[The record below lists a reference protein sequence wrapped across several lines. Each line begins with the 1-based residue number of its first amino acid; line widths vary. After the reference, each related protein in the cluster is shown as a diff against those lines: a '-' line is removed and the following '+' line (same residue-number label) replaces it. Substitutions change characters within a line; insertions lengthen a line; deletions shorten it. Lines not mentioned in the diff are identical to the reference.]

1 MNRPLVSELY
11 VISATGKDQAGLLH
25 RVARV
30 LSDLGINIVDIDAR
44 SIRGYFTMFLV
55 VDLGTSAYSARELLD
70 RLSPLGL
77 YFDLGLHVK
86 PYDEGRRIPNKQMML
101 MTLMGNDRTGIV
113 AELSGLVA
121 EHQVNI
127 EAIKMIA
134 RGDYIAME
142 ISLDTSAL
150 DDVKAFRKVIYAF
163 SEKSGFDVSLRKGDI
178 FQKPKRVVI
187 FDCDSTI
194 IKEEV
199 IDELAKV
206 AGVERRVKRLTTRA
220 MSGEIDFEKALRQ
233 RVQLLKGLTVD
244 QLEKLTQTIHLT
256 PGAEELIS
264 ALRFMGFKVGVI
276 SGGFSFFTNYLKERL
291 NLDYVYANE
300 LEIENG
306 VTTGRIKG
314 KTILSQSKA
323 DIIHQIA
330 EMENISVEQIVAVG
344 DGANDRFML
353 QKAGL
358 AIAFNPKEILK
369 DFSDGII
376 TSDNISG
383 LLYFLGAPDDV
394 LKKFLNKEKDA

>member
-1 MNRPLVSELY
+1 M
-11 VISATGKDQAGLLH
+11 H
-25 RVARV
+25 RVTRI

-55 VDLGTSAYSARELLD
+55 VDLNPSAYSAQEMLD
-70 RLSPLGL
+70 RLSPLGP
-77 YFDLGLHVK
+77 YFDLGLQVK
-86 PYDEGRRIPNKQMML
+86 PYDEGRRISNKQMML
-101 MTLMGNDRTGIV
+101 MTLMGNDRPGIV

-150 DDVKAFRKVIYAF
+150 VDVKAFRKVIYAF

-206 AGVERRVKRLTTRA
+206 AGVEQRVKQLTTRA

-233 RVQLLKGLTVD
+233 RVKLLKGLTVE

-306 VTTGRIKG
+306 VTTGRVKG
-314 KTILSQSKA
+314 KMILSQSKA
-323 DIIHQIA
+323 DIINQIA

-394 LKKFLNKEKDA
+394 LKKFLSKEKES

>member
-1 MNRPLVSELY
+1 MKKLY

-25 RVARV
+25 RVTKA
-30 LSDLGINIVDIDAR
+30 LSELSVNIVDIDAR
-44 SIRGYFTMFLV
+44 SIRGYFTMFVV
-55 VDLGTSAYSARELLD
+55 VDLSPSTESVQEMHARLA
-70 RLSPLGL
+70 PLEA

-86 PYDEGRRIPNKQMML
+86 PYDEGRRIPNKQMMI
-101 MTLMGNDRTGIV
+101 MTLMGKDRPGIV
-113 AELSGLVA
+113 AELSGLVV
-121 EHQVNI
+121 EYQVNI
-127 EAIKMIA
+127 ESVKMIA
-134 RGDYIAME
+134 RGDYIVME
-142 ISLDTSAL
+142 ISLDTSAIT
-150 DDVKAFRKVIYAF
+150 DIQAFRKIVYAY
-163 SEKSGFDVSLRKGDI
+163 SEKSGFDVSLRKGDM

-194 IKEEV
+194 IQEEV
-199 IDELAKV
+199 VDELAKV
-206 AGVERRVKRLTTRA
+206 AGVEERVKSLTARA
-220 MSGEIDFEKALRQ
+220 MNGEIDYEKSLRE
-233 RVQLLKGLTVD
+233 RVRLLKGLTVE
-244 QLEKLTQTIHLT
+244 QIEKLTQTLHLT

-264 ALRFMGFKVGVI
+264 ALHFMGFKVGVI

-300 LEIENG
+300 LEIVDG

-314 KTILSQSKA
+314 KPILGQSKA

-330 EMENISVEQIVAVG
+330 EMENISEDQIVAVG

-369 DFSDGII
+369 DFSHGII

-394 LKKFLNKEKDA
+394 LNKFLNPEKDA

>member
-1 MNRPLVSELY
+1 M
-11 VISATGKDQAGLLH
+11 H
-25 RVARV
+25 RVAGV
-30 LSDLGINIVDIDAR
+30 LGELGINIVDIDAR

-55 VDLGTSAYSARELLD
+55 VDLNPSAFSAQEMLD
-70 RLSPLGL
+70 RLSPLGS

-101 MTLMGNDRTGIV
+101 MTLMGNDRPGIV
-113 AELSGLVA
+113 AELSGEVA
-121 EHQVNI
+121 RHQVNI

-150 DDVKAFRKVIYAF
+150 DDLKAFRKVIYAF
-163 SEKSGFDVSLRKGDI
+163 SEKAGFDVSLQKGDI
-178 FQKPKRVVI
+178 FQKPRRVVI
-187 FDCDSTI
+187 FDCDSTL

-206 AGVERRVKRLTTRA
+206 AGVEQRVKHLTTRA
-220 MSGEIDFEKALRQ
+220 MNGEIDFERALRE
-233 RVQLLKGLTVD
+233 RVLLLKGLTVE
-244 QLEKLTQTIHLT
+244 QLEKMTQTIHLT

-306 VTTGRIKG
+306 VTTGRIRG

-323 DIIHQIA
+323 DIINEIA

-394 LKKFLNKEKDA
+394 LKKFLNKEKDS

>member
-1 MNRPLVSELY
+1 M
-11 VISATGKDQAGLLH
+11 H
-25 RVARV
+25 RVAKV

-55 VDLGTSAYSARELLD
+55 VDLDPSAYSAQEMLT
-70 RLSPLGL
+70 RLSPLGA
-77 YFDLGLHVK
+77 YFDLGFHVK

-101 MTLMGNDRTGIV
+101 MTLMGKDRPGIV
-113 AELSGLVA
+113 SELSGLVA
-121 EHQVNI
+121 RHQVNI

-150 DDVKAFRKVIYAF
+150 DDIKAFRKVIYAF

-206 AGVERRVKRLTTRA
+206 VGVEQRVKQLTTRA
-220 MSGEIDFEKALRQ
+220 MNGEIDFEKALQQ

-314 KTILSQSKA
+314 EMIHSQSKA
-323 DIIHQIA
+323 DIINQIA

-394 LKKFLNKEKDA
+394 LKKFLSEKKESRQPLIRSFRKAGLK

>member
-1 MNRPLVSELY
+1 MSELY

-25 RVARV
+25 RVAKV

-55 VDLGTSAYSARELLD
+55 VDLNPSAYSTQDMLA
-70 RLSPLGL
+70 RLSPLGA

-101 MTLMGNDRTGIV
+101 MTLMGNDRPGIV
-113 AELSGLVA
+113 SELSGLVA
-121 EHQVNI
+121 RHQVNI

-150 DDVKAFRKVIYAF
+150 DDIKAFRKAIYAF

-206 AGVERRVKRLTTRA
+206 AGVEQRVKQLTTRA
-220 MSGEIDFEKALRQ
+220 MNGEIDFEKALQQ
-233 RVQLLKGLTVD
+233 RVQLLKGLTVE

-306 VTTGRIKG
+306 VTTGRVKG

-323 DIIHQIA
+323 DIINQIA

-394 LKKFLNKEKDA
+394 LKKFLNKEKES

>member
-1 MNRPLVSELY
+1 
-11 VISATGKDQAGLLH
+11 
-25 RVARV
+25 
-30 LSDLGINIVDIDAR
+30 
-44 SIRGYFTMFLV
+44 
-55 VDLGTSAYSARELLD
+55 
-70 RLSPLGL
+70 
-77 YFDLGLHVK
+77 VK
-86 PYDEGRRIPNKQMML
+86 Q
-101 MTLMGNDRTGIV
+101 
-113 AELSGLVA
+113 
-121 EHQVNI
+121 
-127 EAIKMIA
+127 
-134 RGDYIAME
+134 
-142 ISLDTSAL
+142 
-150 DDVKAFRKVIYAF
+150 
-163 SEKSGFDVSLRKGDI
+163 
-178 FQKPKRVVI
+178 
-187 FDCDSTI
+187 
-194 IKEEV
+194 
-199 IDELAKV
+199 
-206 AGVERRVKRLTTRA
+206 LTARA
-220 MSGEIDFEKALRQ
+220 MNGEIDFEKALRQ
-233 RVQLLKGLTVD
+233 RVLLLKGLTVE

-256 PGAEELIS
+256 AGAEELIS

-394 LKKFLNKEKDA
+394 LKKFLGKKKDSRQIT

>member
-1 MNRPLVSELY
+1 MTELY

-55 VDLGTSAYSARELLD
+55 VDLNPSSYSPQEMLD
-70 RLSPLGL
+70 NLSPLGP

-101 MTLMGNDRTGIV
+101 MTLMGKDRPGIV
-113 AELSGLVA
+113 SELSGLVA
-121 EHQVNI
+121 RHQVNI

-134 RGDYIAME
+134 RGDYNAME

-150 DDVKAFRKVIYAF
+150 DDIKAFRKVIYAF
-163 SEKSGFDVSLRKGDI
+163 SEKSGFDVSLLKGDI

-206 AGVERRVKRLTTRA
+206 AGVEQRVKQLTKRA

-233 RVQLLKGLTVD
+233 RVKLLKGLTVD

-264 ALRFMGFKVGVI
+264 ALHFMGFKVGVI

-306 VTTGRIKG
+306 VTTGRVKG

-323 DIIHQIA
+323 DIINQIA

-394 LKKFLNKEKDA
+394 LKKFLSEKKES

>member
-1 MNRPLVSELY
+1 MNNLY
-11 VISATGKDQAGLLH
+11 VISAAGKDQAGLVH

-30 LSDLGINIVDIDAR
+30 LGDMGINIVDIDAR

-55 VDLGTSAYSARELLD
+55 VDLSTSACSAGEMLE
-70 RLSPLGL
+70 RLSPVGA
-77 YFDLGLHVK
+77 YFDLGLNVK
-86 PYDEGRRIPNKQMML
+86 PYDEGRRVPNKQMML
-101 MTLMGNDRTGIV
+101 MTLMGNDRPGIV
-113 AELSGLVA
+113 AELSGLMA
-121 EHQVNI
+121 EHMVNI
-127 EAIKMIA
+127 EAVKMIA

-142 ISLDTSAL
+142 ISLDTSAIE
-150 DDVKAFRKVIYAF
+150 DVKAFRKVIYDF

-199 IDELAKV
+199 VDELAKV
-206 AGVERRVKRLTTRA
+206 AGVEARVKRLTTRA
-220 MSGEIDFEKALRQ
+220 MNGEIDFEQALRE
-233 RVQLLKGLTVD
+233 RVKLLKGLTVE
-244 QLEKLTQTIHLT
+244 QLEKMTQTLHLT

-314 KTILSQSKA
+314 KPLLSHSKA
-323 DIIHQIA
+323 EIINQIA

-394 LKKFLNKEKDA
+394 LNKFLNREKDS

>member
-1 MNRPLVSELY
+1 VDQSLF

-25 RVARV
+25 RVAAV

-55 VDLGTSAYSARELLD
+55 VDRSTSTCRTAEMLE
-70 RLSPLGL
+70 RLSPLGA

-86 PYDEGRRIPNKQMML
+86 PYAEGRRIPNKQMMR
-101 MTLMGNDRTGIV
+101 MTLMGTDRPGIV
-113 AELSGLVA
+113 AELSGEVA
-121 EHQVNI
+121 RHQVNI

-150 DDVKAFRKVIYAF
+150 DDLKAFRKVIYAF
-163 SEKSGFDVSLRKGDI
+163 SEKAGFDVSLQKGDI
-178 FQKPKRVVI
+178 FQKPRRVVI

-194 IKEEV
+194 IKGEI

-206 AGVERRVKRLTTRA
+206 AGVEQRVKQLTARA
-220 MSGEIDFEKALRQ
+220 MNGEIDFEKALRE
-233 RVQLLKGLTVD
+233 RVLLLKGLTVE
-244 QLEKLTQTIHLT
+244 QLEKMTQTIHLT

-323 DIIHQIA
+323 DIINQIA

-394 LKKFLNKEKDA
+394 LKKFLNKEKDS

>member
-1 MNRPLVSELY
+1 VNQSLF

-25 RVARV
+25 RVAAV
-30 LSDLGINIVDIDAR
+30 LSGLEINIVDIDAR

-55 VDLGTSAYSARELLD
+55 VDLSTSACSAREMLE
-70 RLSPLGL
+70 RLSPLGA

-86 PYDEGRRIPNKQMML
+86 PYAEGRRIPNKQMMR
-101 MTLMGNDRTGIV
+101 MTLMGNDRPGIV

-121 EHQVNI
+121 RHQINI

-142 ISLDTSAL
+142 ISLDTSAI

-163 SEKSGFDVSLRKGDI
+163 SEKSGFDVSLQKGDI

-206 AGVERRVKRLTTRA
+206 AGVEQRVKQLTARA
-220 MSGEIDFEKALRQ
+220 MNGEIDFEKALRQ
-233 RVQLLKGLTVD
+233 RVLLLKGLTVE

-314 KTILSQSKA
+314 NTILSQSKA

-330 EMENISVEQIVAVG
+330 DMENISVEQIVAVG

-394 LKKFLNKEKDA
+394 LKKFLNKEKDS

>member
-1 MNRPLVSELY
+1 MNNLY
-11 VISATGKDQAGLLH
+11 VISATGKDQAGLVH

-30 LSDLGINIVDIDAR
+30 LSDLGANIVDIDAR

-55 VDLGTSAYSARELLD
+55 VDLSASACNVQELLE
-70 RLSPLGL
+70 RLSSLEV

-86 PYDEGRRIPNKQMML
+86 PYDEGRRIPTKQMMR
-101 MTLMGNDRTGIV
+101 MTLMGKDRPGIV

-121 EHQVNI
+121 GYQVNI
-127 EAIKMIA
+127 EAVKMIA

-150 DDVKAFRKVIYAF
+150 ADIKVFRKVIYAF
-163 SEKSGFDVSLRKGDI
+163 SEKSGFDVSLQKGDI

-199 IDELAKV
+199 VDELAKV
-206 AGVERRVKRLTTRA
+206 AGVEKRVKRLTTRA
-220 MSGEIDFEKALRQ
+220 MNGEIDYEKALRE
-233 RVQLLKGLTVD
+233 RVKLLKGLTVE

-276 SGGFSFFTNYLKERL
+276 SGGFSFFTNYLKECL

-306 VTTGRIKG
+306 VTTGRVKG

-323 DIIHQIA
+323 DIINQIA

-383 LLYFLGAPDDV
+383 LLYFLGAPDEV
-394 LKKFLNKEKDA
+394 LKKFLSEKKES

>member
-1 MNRPLVSELY
+1 MSELY

-25 RVARV
+25 RVASV

-55 VDLGTSAYSARELLD
+55 VDLNTSTYSAQEMLK
-70 RLSPLGL
+70 RLSPLGP

-86 PYDEGRRIPNKQMML
+86 PYAEGRRIPNKQMML
-101 MTLMGNDRTGIV
+101 MTLMGNDRPGIV

-121 EHQVNI
+121 GRQVNI

-150 DDVKAFRKVIYAF
+150 DDIKAFRKVIYAF

-199 IDELAKV
+199 VDELAKV
-206 AGVERRVKRLTTRA
+206 AGVEQRVKRLTTRA
-220 MSGEIDFEKALRQ
+220 MSGKIDFEKALRQ
-233 RVQLLKGLTVD
+233 RVKLLKGLTVD

-306 VTTGRIKG
+306 VTTGRVKG

-323 DIIHQIA
+323 DIINQIA

-394 LKKFLNKEKDA
+394 LKKFLSEKKDS

>member
-1 MNRPLVSELY
+1 MNELY

-55 VDLGTSAYSARELLD
+55 VDLNPSAYSAQEMLD
-70 RLSPLGL
+70 RLSPLGS
-77 YFDLGLHVK
+77 YFDLGLQVK

-101 MTLMGNDRTGIV
+101 MTLMGNDRPGIV

-121 EHQVNI
+121 GHQVNI

-150 DDVKAFRKVIYAF
+150 DDIKAFRKVIYAF

-206 AGVERRVKRLTTRA
+206 AGVEQRVKQLTTRA

-233 RVQLLKGLTVD
+233 RVKLLKGLTVE

-306 VTTGRIKG
+306 VTTGRIMG
-314 KTILSQSKA
+314 EMIHSQSKA
-323 DIIHQIA
+323 DIINQIA

-394 LKKFLNKEKDA
+394 LKKFLSKEKES

>member
-1 MNRPLVSELY
+1 M
-11 VISATGKDQAGLLH
+11 
-25 RVARV
+25 
-30 LSDLGINIVDIDAR
+30 
-44 SIRGYFTMFLV
+44 
-55 VDLGTSAYSARELLD
+55 
-70 RLSPLGL
+70 
-77 YFDLGLHVK
+77 
-86 PYDEGRRIPNKQMML
+86 
-101 MTLMGNDRTGIV
+101 
-113 AELSGLVA
+113 
-121 EHQVNI
+121 
-127 EAIKMIA
+127 
-134 RGDYIAME
+134 
-142 ISLDTSAL
+142 
-150 DDVKAFRKVIYAF
+150 
-163 SEKSGFDVSLRKGDI
+163 
-178 FQKPKRVVI
+178 VI

-206 AGVERRVKRLTTRA
+206 AGVEQHVKRLTTRA
-220 MSGEIDFEKALRQ
+220 MNGEIDFEKALRQ
-233 RVQLLKGLTVD
+233 RVQLLKGLTVE

-314 KTILSQSKA
+314 EMIHSQGKA
-323 DIIHQIA
+323 DIINQIA

-394 LKKFLNKEKDA
+394 LKKFLSEEKESKQPQAHEPGGKSAG

>member
-1 MNRPLVSELY
+1 MNNLY

-25 RVARV
+25 RVAQV

-55 VDLGTSAYSARELLD
+55 VDLKPSACSVEEMLV
-70 RLSPLGL
+70 RLSPLGT

-86 PYDEGRRIPNKQMML
+86 PYDEGRRIPNKQMMR
-101 MTLMGNDRTGIV
+101 MTLMGNDRPGIV
-113 AELSGLVA
+113 AELSRLVA
-121 EHQVNI
+121 RHQINI
-127 EAIKMIA
+127 EAVKMIA

-142 ISLDTSAL
+142 ISLDTSAI
-150 DDVKAFRKVIYAF
+150 DDIKAFRKVIYAF
-163 SEKSGFDVSLRKGDI
+163 SEKSGFDVSLQKGDI

-206 AGVERRVKRLTTRA
+206 AGVEQRVKQLTTRA
-220 MSGEIDFEKALRQ
+220 MNGEIDYEKALRE
-233 RVQLLKGLTVD
+233 RVALLKGLTEE

-306 VTTGRIKG
+306 VTTGRVKG
-314 KTILSQSKA
+314 KAILGRSKA
-323 DIIHQIA
+323 EIIHQIA

-353 QKAGL
+353 QNAGL

-369 DFSDGII
+369 DYSDGII

-383 LLYFLGAPDDV
+383 LLYFLGTPDDV
-394 LKKFLNKEKDA
+394 LKKFLNKEKHS